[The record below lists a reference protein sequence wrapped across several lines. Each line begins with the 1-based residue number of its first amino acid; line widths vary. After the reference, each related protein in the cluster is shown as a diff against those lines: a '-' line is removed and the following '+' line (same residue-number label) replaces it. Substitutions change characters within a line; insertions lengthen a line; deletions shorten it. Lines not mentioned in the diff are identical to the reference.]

1 MPPPTR
7 KTQGPEGRPRRFAAS
22 MRLLYSKQRSPGAGT
37 DSEVC
42 PGARYRKSHPAM
54 AAASDQ
60 QGLETL
66 SGRKF
71 SFYPAIRNIERNEWT
86 FERATWSEALVVNA
100 RGGQEVWIPRNYI
113 GSVSSADEPVLI
125 VGLNRELE
133 FKAGAVWP
141 HRKTVIEMP
150 APRATPPSDRR
161 KEPSAPAGGVP
172 ATSEA
177 EYRVSRFVG
186 GALAIALAAC
196 LMLVVAVSDG
206 FPNPLEW
213 FWQVST
219 ETADQRYLGLNS
231 ADGYH
236 DTVIKV
242 GKPEQEQWLTTEEA
256 QVQFQLLWY
265 PGRSYAVV
273 MLGSTRGDTRY
284 IGTIHTPSRRL
295 LDSVRLSGGGSTA
308 SMLRNLPEF

>member
-1 MPPPTR
+1 
-7 KTQGPEGRPRRFAAS
+7 
-22 MRLLYSKQRSPGAGT
+22 
-37 DSEVC
+37 
-42 PGARYRKSHPAM
+42 M

-60 QGLETL
+60 PGFEAL

-71 SFYPAIRNIERNEWT
+71 SFYPAIRNIEHNEWT
-86 FERATWSEALVVNA
+86 LERVAWSEVLVINIQ
-100 RGGQEVWIPRNYI
+100 GGQEIWIPRNYI

-125 VGLNRELE
+125 VGLSRELE

-141 HRKTVIEMP
+141 HRKMVIEMP
-150 APRATPPSDRR
+150 APRAPRPADPG
-161 KEPSAPAGGVP
+161 KAPSAPAGGVP
-172 ATSEA
+172 ATPDA
-177 EYRVSRFVG
+177 ESRVGRFVG

-196 LMLVVAVSDG
+196 LMLVAVVSDG

-213 FWQVST
+213 LWQVST

-242 GKPEQEQWLTTEEA
+242 GQPEKEQWLTAEEA
-256 QVQFQLLWY
+256 QIQFQLLWY

-273 MLGSTRGDTRY
+273 MLGATRGNTRY

-308 SMLRNLPEF
+308 SMIRNLPAF